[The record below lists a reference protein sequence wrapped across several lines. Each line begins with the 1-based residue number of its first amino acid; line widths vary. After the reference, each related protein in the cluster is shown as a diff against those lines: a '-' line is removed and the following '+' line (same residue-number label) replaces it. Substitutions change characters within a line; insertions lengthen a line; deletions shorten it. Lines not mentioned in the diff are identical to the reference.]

1 MSLQDPTKKMSKS
14 DDNQKNFISLLDEP
28 HVAAKKIKS
37 AVTDSDGI
45 IKFDRENKPG
55 ISNLLSI
62 YSGLTNDSIKNIESK
77 YEGEGYGKFKGD
89 LSEIVKDFL
98 INFQEKYASF
108 YNSDDLD
115 DILDKGKEKAQKA
128 SFKTLKKMEKAM
140 GLGRKR

>member
-1 MSLQDPTKKMSKS
+1 MSLP
-14 DDNQKNFISLLDEP
+14 
-28 HVAAKKIKS
+28 KIKS

-115 DILDKGKEKAQKA
+115 DILDKGKEKAQKLH
-128 SFKTLKKMEKAM
+128 LKH
-140 GLGRKR
+140 

>member
-1 MSLQDPTKKMSKS
+1 MSLP
-14 DDNQKNFISLLDEP
+14 
-28 HVAAKKIKS
+28 KIKS

-62 YSGLTNDSIKNIESK
+62 YSGLTNESIKNIESK

-98 INFQEKYASF
+98 INFKKYASF

-115 DILDKGKEKAQKA
+115 DILDKGKEKAQKLH
-128 SFKTLKKMEKAM
+128 LKH
-140 GLGRKR
+140 